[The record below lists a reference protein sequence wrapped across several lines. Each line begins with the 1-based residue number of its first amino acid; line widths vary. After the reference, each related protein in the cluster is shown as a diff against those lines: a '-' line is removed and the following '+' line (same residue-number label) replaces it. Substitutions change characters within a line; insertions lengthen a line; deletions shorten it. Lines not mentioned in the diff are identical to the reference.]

1 MQGGSGNF
9 QWITSNTSVAT
20 VNKKGLVATKNIVG
34 KTEVKVSDYK
44 NPSFSDAGSITVLP
58 PEELNFVSS
67 DFEVETGREIVL
79 PISVFA
85 FLDEGEKEDI
95 ILSSFLNLIYFL
107 NYLFYP
113 YYGKKLPAIASG
125 CLNKNNN
132 FYLILI
138 FPEFIQLNSV
148 EIYSVSV

>member
-67 DFEVETGREIVL
+67 CLLYTSPSPRDAT
-79 PISVFA
+79 
-85 FLDEGEKEDI
+85 
-95 ILSSFLNLIYFL
+95 LSRMPSS
-107 NYLFYP
+107 
-113 YYGKKLPAIASG
+113 A
-125 CLNKNNN
+125 
-132 FYLILI
+132 
-138 FPEFIQLNSV
+138 
-148 EIYSVSV
+148 

>member
-85 FLDEGEKEDI
+85 FLDEGEERRHYTFIFFESDLFFELFVLPILWKETT
-95 ILSSFLNLIYFL
+95 SYCFRMF
-107 NYLFYP
+107 
-113 YYGKKLPAIASG
+113 K
-125 CLNKNNN
+125 
-132 FYLILI
+132 
-138 FPEFIQLNSV
+138 
-148 EIYSVSV
+148 